1 MCWGYRLLITVNTKC
16 PRTEQQNNCHGQSL
30 GEKKKHNQLWC
41 QRKPQ
46 KSNIIP
52 NTPMYG
58 HRAQAFSDKSYP
70 SVPTASPSPGP

>member
-1 MCWGYRLLITVNTKC
+1 L
-16 PRTEQQNNCHGQSL
+16 
-30 GEKKKHNQLWC
+30 EK
-41 QRKPQ
+41 RKGIINFGVKEPQ
-46 KSNIIP
+46 KSNIIL